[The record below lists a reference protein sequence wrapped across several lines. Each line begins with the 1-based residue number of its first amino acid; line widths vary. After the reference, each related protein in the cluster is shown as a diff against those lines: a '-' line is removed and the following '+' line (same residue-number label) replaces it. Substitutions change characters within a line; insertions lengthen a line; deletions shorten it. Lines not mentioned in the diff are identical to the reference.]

1 MLNSVGSLL
10 VAAPD
15 SINTALPFAAEASW
29 ITGKWDFLQRLIEM
43 RPTTDS
49 QDFNVG
55 VGKAFLAIRR
65 NDPDEFNGIVF
76 HLRTSVSQGLS
87 PSSTSSLSNAHT
99 QLVRLHALYELEMLS
114 PFAKKPPHDR
124 NIPMILNCR
133 LDILGSLTDDK
144 QYILGIRRAALDLA
158 SPILDRE
165 ETEAACASAWL
176 TTSRLARKA
185 NQINIAYDAVL
196 RATVLNDE
204 AATIEHSRLLWKDG
218 HHRKAIQNLQGAI
231 ATNTFASTGHQA
243 TLIDSLTES
252 TTSARRNGETSQNVL
267 LAKTQLLLAKWIDF
281 AGQGTSKE
289 ILQHYKNAADTHRR
303 WDKGHY
309 YLGSYYNKVL
319 DSEKAAPAAMQTE
332 SYLTGECDKLVIE
345 NYLRS
350 MIFGPKY
357 LYRTVPKVF
366 TLWLDFGQDLAAKL
380 KTSAQKQQLDRRR
393 TASRQTQPEFP
404 HLEARTKILDRINAQ
419 MEKYMV
425 KRLPAYIPYT
435 AFAQMLSRID
445 SPHSGVLRLL
455 TTMILNITSKYPR
468 QALWSVL
475 AVSRSKIPDKKAR
488 AVMVMQSVMVSPPF
502 IYYISY
508 S

>member
-1 MLNSVGSLL
+1 LLNSVGSLL

-29 ITGKWDFLQRLIEM
+29 ITGKWDVLQRLIEIE
-43 RPTTDS
+43 PATNS

-55 VGKAFLAIRR
+55 LGKAFLAVRR
-65 NDPDEFNGIVF
+65 NDPEEFGSIISG
-76 HLRTSVSQGLS
+76 LRASVSQGLS

-99 QLVRLHALYELEMLS
+99 QLIRLHALYEMEILS
-114 PFAKKPPHDR
+114 PFAKQPSYDR
-124 NIPMILNCR
+124 NVPTTLNCR

-158 SPILDRE
+158 SPMLDRE
-165 ETEAACASAWL
+165 EIDAACASAWL

-231 ATNTFASTGHQA
+231 ATNTFASNNQRVA
-243 TLIDSLTES
+243 LVDLTES
-252 TTSARRNGETSQNVL
+252 TKNTRRSGESNQNVL

-281 AGQGTSKE
+281 AGQGMSKE

-357 LYRTVPKVF
+357 LYRTVPKVL
-366 TLWLDFGQDLAAKL
+366 TLWLDFGQDLAAKA
-380 KTSAQKQQLDRRR
+380 KASAQKQQADRRR
-393 TASRQTQPEFP
+393 TANRQVQPEYP
-404 HLEARTKILDRINAQ
+404 HLEARTKILDLINNQ

-435 AFAQMLSRID
+435 AFAQILSRID
-445 SPHSGVLRLL
+445 NPHSGVLRIL
-455 TTMILNITSKYPR
+455 TTLILNITSKYPR

-475 AVSRSKIPDKKAR
+475 AVSRSKIPEKKAR
-488 AVMVMQSVMVSPPF
+488 AVMVMQSVMV
-502 IYYISY
+502 ITLHL
-508 S
+508 